1 MLKSRI
7 LGGLAV
13 AALAA
18 GIASTTA
25 AIGAEFS
32 SPAEEAATAI
42 LNKKIADGN
51 AAEEARAKTAQE
63 AYDQQ
68 VKQQQE
74 AYQQQLKQVQAQH
87 EEQMKAYELQKAEQT
102 RAYELQV
109 KQQQEAYEQQLKNAQ
124 LNSAPP
130 PSPTP

>member
-13 AALAA
+13 AALAV
-18 GIASTTA
+18 GIAATTA
-25 AIGAEFS
+25 AGAEFS
-32 SPAEEAATAI
+32 SPAEEAATI
-42 LNKKIADGN
+42 LLNKKIADGN
-51 AAEEARAKTAQE
+51 AAEEARAKAAQE

-74 AYQQQLKQVQAQH
+74 AYQRQLKQVQAQH

-130 PSPTP
+130 PSPAP